1 MKNQHKLNRLMT
13 SMLLAGSLGAS
24 LGIYAQETSPSET
37 EAKNDVEI
45 IEVKG
50 FRGSLNRA
58 LFEKRQTVN
67 NKETIMSED
76 VGKFPDLNLTESLQ
90 RVTGVAISREG
101 GEGRQVTLRGLSPSY
116 TRTTLNGMEVPG
128 SSDGTDSGGGINTGR
143 GFDFNIFASELF
155 NRIDIQKSPTASM
168 EEGGIAGTVDLYSAK
183 PFDKTGLQ
191 VVASG
196 QGGYNDV
203 TGEVDP
209 RLAFMVSNTFAD
221 DTLGVLFSLA
231 KSERTVRQEGF
242 GTVRWTT
249 PQLNDR
255 GAYMDNP
262 DLVVN
267 GGTPAI
273 SDCQIDDASVN
284 PINCLWA
291 PRLPR
296 PDFFGNEQDRL
307 GFTGSF
313 QWRPSDNVELT
324 FDTLHSTLDNNRTM
338 YNFFEQF
345 RNTFQNIMP
354 VSITVADNGKQILA
368 GTFDGMNSR
377 IESRQQVSTTE
388 FSQYVLSGKYIISDE
403 LVIDA
408 MVGTATSDA
417 RSEQYRYNM
426 TSLDSHRFSFDF
438 SGNENA
444 PVTSYGYDVN
454 DAGNYNLTDGRLR
467 AGDTVRENTTA
478 KVDLTY
484 ELDEM
489 TVKTG
494 IAINDREVNYYETEI
509 QDFPVQDSAS
519 GFATDFPYSDFGTGF
534 DGSLDTFIVADFGA
548 IQSQLLDTMNG
559 GNGIEWSVRIG
570 SSWIVQEETTALY
583 LEANKEFYLGDML
596 LRANAGGRYV
606 DTTTTSTGYVPTAT
620 DVDTVNISSS
630 YDNFLPSLNL
640 ALDATDD
647 IVLRF
652 GASKS
657 MTRPSLNSLNPGNPS
672 FDYINGTVS
681 TGNPAL
687 EAMVSTNIDLGFEW
701 YFAEESLFAI
711 NFFDKEIDNEIERDT
726 ITKLVDPAYKSFIES
741 DDQYEPGISEN
752 PFVNPFDH
760 STPLN
765 QATKAVSGFEAVYQ
779 QPLSFLPAPFNG
791 LGILANYTSVEPEL
805 NEDGEGITGLSENSY
820 NFTLYF
826 EQDNYGGRI
835 SMNKR
840 DDYIT
845 DFSGSNGNLE
855 HGTTGPTHV
864 DVSAFYN
871 LSENLTFTLE
881 IINLTDEH
889 ERLYTTGDG
898 TLNLMREYNHTGT
911 TVFFGARYSM

>member
-1 MKNQHKLNRLMT
+1 MT
-13 SMLLAGSLGAS
+13 SMILAGGLSTSLATV
-24 LGIYAQETSPSET
+24 AEEQEDTKK
-37 EAKNDVEI
+37 AKSDVEV

-183 PFDKTGLQ
+183 PFDKPGLQ

-203 TGEVDP
+203 TGEIDP

-221 DTLGVLFSLA
+221 DTVGVLFSLA
-231 KSERTVRQEGF
+231 QSDRTVRQEGF

-249 PQLNDR
+249 PVEDGNLYTNTDS
-255 GAYMDNP
+255 
-262 DLVVN
+262 LTIS
-267 GGTPAI
+267 GTPA
-273 SDCQIDDASVN
+273 SNSCADKNGDVAHVA
-284 PINCLWA
+284 NCLWT

-307 GFTGSF
+307 GFTGSI
-313 QWRPSDNVELT
+313 QWRPNDDLELT

-345 RNTFQNIMP
+345 RSTFDDITP
-354 VSITVADNGKQILA
+354 VAITIADNGKQVEA
-368 GTFDGMNSR
+368 GTFDGIKSR
-377 IESRQQVSTTE
+377 IESRQQISTTE
-388 FSQYVLSGKYIISDE
+388 FSQFVLSGKYIISDQ
-403 LVIDA
+403 LVLDGMIGSA
-408 MVGTATSDA
+408 KSEA

-426 TSLDSHRFSFDF
+426 TSIDSHRFSFDF
-438 SGNENA
+438 SNNPNA

-454 DAGNYNLTDGRLR
+454 DASNYNLTDGRLR
-467 AGDTVRENTTA
+467 AGDTVRDNTTA
-478 KVDLTY
+478 KLDLTY
-484 ELDEM
+484 EMDEM
-489 TVKTG
+489 TVRTG
-494 IAINDREVNYYETEI
+494 LAFNDREVNYYETEI
-509 QDFPVQDSAS
+509 KDFPDQDSAT
-519 GFATDFPYSDFGTGF
+519 GFATDFPYSDFGDGF
-534 DGSLDTFIVADFGA
+534 DGPLSSFTVADFGA
-548 IQSQLLDTMNG
+548 IQSQLLDTMND

-583 LEANKEFYLGDML
+583 LEADKEFYFGDMV
-596 LRANAGGRYV
+596 LRANAGGRYI
-606 DTTTTSTGYVPTAT
+606 DTTTTSTGYVPTG
-620 DVDTVNISSS
+620 DSVDTVKISSS
-630 YDNFLPSLNL
+630 YDNFLPALNL
-640 ALDATDD
+640 ALDVTEE

-681 TGNPAL
+681 TGNPNL
-687 EAMVSTNIDLGFEW
+687 EAMTSSNLDVGFEW
-701 YFAEESLFAI
+701 YFAEESLVAV

-726 ITKLVDPAYKSFIES
+726 ENKLVDPAYYDFINA
-741 DDQYEPGISEN
+741 DDQYEAAISQD
-752 PFVNPFDH
+752 PFNTPFDH
-760 STPLN
+760 SIPLN
-765 QATKAVSGFEAVYQ
+765 KATKAVSGFEAVYQ
-779 QPLSFLPAPFNG
+779 QPLSFLPAPLNG
-791 LGILANYTSVEPEL
+791 FGILANYTFVEPEL
-805 NEDGEGITGLSENSY
+805 NENGEGITGLSENSY
-820 NFTLYF
+820 NFTLYY
-826 EQDNYGGRI
+826 EQENYGGRI

-845 DFSGSNGNLE
+845 DFSGSNGNVE
-855 HGTTGPTHV
+855 HGTSGPTHV

-871 LSENLTFTLE
+871 LNENISFTVE

-911 TVFFGARYSM
+911 TVFFGARYTM

>member
-1 MKNQHKLNRLMT
+1 MKHQHKLNRLMT
-13 SMLLAGSLGAS
+13 SMILAGGLSTTFGA
-24 LGIYAQETSPSET
+24 YAQQEPESN
-37 EAKNDVEI
+37 EAEKDVEI

-58 LFEKRQTVN
+58 LAEKRHTVN

-183 PFDKTGLQ
+183 PFDKPGLQ

-203 TGEVDP
+203 TGEIDP

-221 DTLGVLFSLA
+221 ETVGVLFSLA
-231 KSERTVRQEGF
+231 QSDRTVRQEGF

-249 PQLNDR
+249 PELNGR
-255 GAYMDNP
+255 GAYVDNP
-262 DLVVN
+262 DLIVN
-267 GGTPAI
+267 GATPAT
-273 SDCQIDDASVN
+273 SDCQIDGAAVN
-284 PINCLWA
+284 PVNCLWT

-296 PDFFGNEQDRL
+296 PDFFGNEQERL
-307 GFTGSF
+307 GFTGSI
-313 QWRPSDNVELT
+313 QWRPSDNLEFTL
-324 FDTLHSTLDNNRTM
+324 DTLHSTLDNNRTM

-345 RNTFQNIMP
+345 RNTFQDITP
-354 VSITVADNGKQILA
+354 VSITVADNGKQVLA

-377 IESRQQVSTTE
+377 IESRQQISTTE
-388 FSQYVLSGKYIISDE
+388 FSQFVLSGKYIISDQ
-403 LVIDA
+403 LILDA
-408 MVGTATSDA
+408 MIGNAKSEA

-426 TSLDSHRFSFDF
+426 TSIDSHRFSFDF
-438 SGNENA
+438 SKNPNA

-454 DAGNYNLTDGRLR
+454 DASNYNLTDGRLR
-467 AGDTVRENTTA
+467 AGDTVRDNTTA
-478 KVDLTY
+478 KLDLTY
-484 ELDEM
+484 ELDDI
-489 TVKTG
+489 TLRTG
-494 IAINDREVNYYETEI
+494 LAINDREVNYYETEI
-509 QDFPVQDSAS
+509 QGFPDQDSAS
-519 GFATDFPYSDFGTGF
+519 GFATDFPHSDFGTGF
-534 DGSLDTFIVADFGA
+534 DGPLDTFIVADFGA
-548 IQSQLLDTMNG
+548 IQSQLLDTMNN

-583 LEANKEFYLGDML
+583 LEGDKEFYLGDMV

-606 DTTTTSTGYVPTAT
+606 DTTTTSTGYVPTAGN
-620 DVDTVNISSS
+620 VDTVKISSS
-630 YDNFLPSLNL
+630 YDNFLPALNL
-640 ALDATDD
+640 ALDVTED

-681 TGNPAL
+681 TGNPNL
-687 EAMVSTNIDLGFEW
+687 EAMTSSNLDVGFEW
-701 YFAEESLFAI
+701 YFAEESLVAV
-711 NFFDKEIDNEIERDT
+711 NYFDKEIDNEIERDT
-726 ITKLVDPAYKSFIES
+726 ETKLVDPAYHAFINA

-752 PFVNPFDH
+752 PFENPFDH
-760 STPLN
+760 SIPLN

-779 QPLSFLPAPFNG
+779 QPLSFLPAPFDG
-791 LGILANYTSVEPEL
+791 LGILANYTFVEPEL
-805 NEDGEGITGLSENSY
+805 NENGEGITGLSENSY
-820 NFTLYF
+820 NFTLYY
-826 EQDNYGGRI
+826 EQENYGGRI

-845 DFSGSNGNLE
+845 DFSGSNGNVE

-864 DVSAFYN
+864 DISAFYN
-871 LSENLTFTLE
+871 LNENISFTLE
-881 IINLTDEH
+881 IINVTDEH
-889 ERLYTTGDG
+889 ERLFTTGDG

-911 TVFFGARYSM
+911 TVFFGARYTM